1 MKLTDFKLRWLNTN
15 SLFIVCHNCKKDN
28 EVFKEGFKF
37 AIKYQKDFHYITDFP
52 RGSAKAHWNN
62 ACELYGKE
70 IIKKLTN

>member
-1 MKLTDFKLRWLNTN
+1 MNKE
-15 SLFIVCHNCKKDN
+15 
-28 EVFKEGFKF
+28 EVFKKGFKF